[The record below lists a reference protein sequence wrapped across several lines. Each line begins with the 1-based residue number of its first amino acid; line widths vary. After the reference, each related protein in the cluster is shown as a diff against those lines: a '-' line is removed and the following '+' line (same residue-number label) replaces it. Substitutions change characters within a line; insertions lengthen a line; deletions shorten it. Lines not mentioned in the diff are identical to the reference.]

1 MVLYFVLDH
10 DSNILPDP
18 TNGPG
23 DLLSKSSS
31 PTRDHHQT
39 YVSRSGAIYLFAML
53 NFGDRDSFP
62 NLGYLFAKRYVEL
75 PLRRLK

>member
-10 DSNILPDP
+10 DPNILSNP
-18 TNGPG
+18 TDGPS
-23 DLLSKSSS
+23 DLLFKSSS

-39 YVSRSGAIYLFAML
+39 YVSRCGAIYYSAML

-62 NLGYLFAKRYVEL
+62 NLGDLFAKRYVEL